1 MGAFSLVA
9 NATYAN
15 AQQQPAGASGY
26 FQAQYMPKMIYTIS
40 SEYNVIQAVSVGL
53 AVTGNT
59 SYTDGGNAN
68 WPGSEVFT
76 GFVRYRPAKNLEFGL
91 QGYNLFDK
99 FDARASGGVSDA
111 SVTPAVASV
120 GAALGRTV
128 MGTVKLSF

>member
-1 MGAFSLVA
+1 LVA
-9 NATYAN
+9 NATYAK
-15 AQQQPAGASGY
+15 AEQQPSGATGY
-26 FQAQYMPKMIYTIS
+26 FQAQYMPKMIYTVS
-40 SEYNVIQAVSVGL
+40 GEYNVLDSVSIGL
-53 AVTGNT
+53 AATGNT
-59 SYTDGGNAN
+59 SYTDGSNAN

-76 GFVRYRPAKNLEFGL
+76 GFVRYRPVKNLELGL

-128 MGTVKLSF
+128 MGTIKLSF